1 MGFARLNAS
10 AMWVL
15 PVNLVYRDMSG
26 GTVTHGRRFTMVLP
40 CIHVRIFRYNAYVLR
55 HECRESVG

>member
-26 GTVTHGRRFTMVLP
+26 GTVTHGTPF
-40 CIHVRIFRYNAYVLR
+40 YNGITV
-55 HECRESVG
+55 HTCTHI